1 MELTS
6 ILIGMYLLPVD
17 KCVGTCFRTFC
28 ILIMLE
34 QGLTN
39 GIHREFNN
47 EIRAERILIVKLS
60 TRLRGVRVH

>member
-6 ILIGMYLLPVD
+6 ILIGMHLFPLD
-17 KCVGTCFRTFC
+17 KCLGTCFRTFY

-39 GIHREFNN
+39 GIHRELNN